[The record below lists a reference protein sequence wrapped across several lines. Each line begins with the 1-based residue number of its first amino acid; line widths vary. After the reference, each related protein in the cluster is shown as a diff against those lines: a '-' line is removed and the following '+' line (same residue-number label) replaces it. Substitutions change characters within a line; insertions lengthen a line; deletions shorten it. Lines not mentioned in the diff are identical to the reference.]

1 MAEHNDIT
9 DLIANPAWEEIKE
22 ELEARKE
29 VLLSKLLNLDEPE
42 AIEYKLI
49 MKVLSRP
56 REMLDELRAEKQG
69 GK

>member
-9 DLIANPAWEEIKE
+9 DLITNPAWEEIKE

-29 VLLSKLLNLDEPE
+29 VLLSKLLNRDLPE

-49 MKVLSRP
+49 TKVLSRP

>member
-1 MAEHNDIT
+1 VAEHNDIT
-9 DLIANPAWEEIKE
+9 DLITNPAWEEIKE

-29 VLLSKLLNLDEPE
+29 VLLSKLLNRDLPE

-49 MKVLSRP
+49 TKVLSRP